1 MIILKDNEMETSS
14 NSFLIELTENQVLI
28 RDTIRDFAQ
37 KKIKPK
43 VMEWDEAQYF
53 PMEIFKELGE
63 LGFMGIIF
71 PEEYGGA
78 GLGYQEFV
86 IIIEELGIVDPSISL
101 SVAAHNGLCTNHI
114 YRFGNEQQKKK
125 YLPDLVSGKTVGA
138 WGLTESSSGSD
149 AASLKTTAEKKGNK
163 YIFNGNKT
171 FTTHGASAKTL
182 VVIAITNKDAGKK
195 GISAFIL
202 EQGMP
207 GLIVGKKENKLGMR
221 ASETVQLTFENCEVP
236 EENLLG
242 EEGMGFINAMQV
254 LEGGRISIAAV
265 SLGLAQGCL
274 NASLKYSQ
282 ERFQFGKPLS
292 AFQATQFKLA
302 DMKTNIEAAR
312 MLTMRAAKMKDDGL
326 PNIKEA
332 AMAKLFASE
341 IAEKAA
347 SEAVQIHGGYGF
359 IKDYP
364 VEKYFRDVKLL
375 TIGEGT
381 SEIQRI
387 VIARELLKDQ

>member
-1 MIILKDNEMETSS
+1 VKGNEMETISQ
-14 NSFLIELTENQVLI
+14 SFLTELTENQILI
-28 RDTIRDFAQ
+28 RDTIRDFAEN
-37 KKIKPK
+37 KIKPK
-43 VMEWDEAQYF
+43 VMEWDEAQIF
-53 PMEIFKELGE
+53 PMEIFRELGE

-78 GLGYQEFV
+78 GLGYVEFV

-114 YRFGNEQQKKK
+114 FRFGNDAQKKK
-125 YLPDLVSGKTVGA
+125 YLPDLVSGKKVGA

-149 AASLKTTAEKKGNK
+149 AAAMKSVAEKKGNK
-163 YIFNGNKT
+163 YILNGSKT
-171 FTTHGASAKTL
+171 FITHGGTGETA
-182 VVIAITNKDAGKK
+182 VVTAITNKEAGKK
-195 GISAFIL
+195 GISTFIL
-202 EQGMP
+202 EKGMP
-207 GLIVGKKENKLGMR
+207 GFIAGKKENKLGMR

-236 EENLLG
+236 AENLLG
-242 EEGMGFINAMQV
+242 EEGMGFINSMQI

-265 SLGLAQGCL
+265 SLGVAQGCL
-274 NASLKYSQ
+274 DASLKYSQ

-302 DMKTNIEAAR
+302 EMKTNIEAAKL
-312 MLTMRAAKMKDDGL
+312 LTMRAAKMKDDGL
-326 PNIKEA
+326 PNIREA

-347 SEAVQIHGGYGF
+347 SEAVQIHGGYGYV
-359 IKDYP
+359 KDYP
-364 VEKYFRDVKLL
+364 VEKYYRDVKLL

-387 VIARELLKDQ
+387 VIARDLLKD

>member
-1 MIILKDNEMETSS
+1 METLSQ
-14 NSFLIELTENQVLI
+14 SFLIELTENQILI
-28 RDTIRDFAQ
+28 RDTIRDFAE

-43 VMEWDEAQYF
+43 VMEWDEVQHF
-53 PMEIFKELGE
+53 PIEIFRELGE

-78 GLGYQEFV
+78 GLGYVEFV

-114 YRFGNEQQKKK
+114 YRFGNEEQRRK
-125 YLPDLVSGKTVGA
+125 YLPGLVSGRKIGA

-149 AASLKTTAEKKGNK
+149 AASLKSIAVKKGDK
-163 YIFNGNKT
+163 YILNGSKT
-171 FTTHGASAKTL
+171 FTTHGASGETL
-182 VVIAITNKDAGKK
+182 VVMAITNKDTGKK

-202 EQGMP
+202 EHGMP
-207 GLIVGKKENKLGMR
+207 GLIIGKKENKLGMR

-242 EEGMGFINAMQV
+242 EEGMGFINAMQI

-274 NASLKYSQ
+274 NESLKYSQ
-282 ERFQFGKPLS
+282 ERFQFGKPLA

-302 DMKTNIEAAR
+302 DMKTNLEAAR
-312 MLTMRAAKMKDDGL
+312 LLTMRAAKMKDDGL
-326 PNIKEA
+326 PNIREA

-347 SEAVQIHGGYGF
+347 SEAVQIHGGYGYV
-359 IKDYP
+359 KDYP
-364 VEKYFRDVKLL
+364 VEKYYRDVKLL

-387 VIARELLKDQ
+387 VIAKELLKEA

>member
-1 MIILKDNEMETSS
+1 MTTTNESTDSR
-14 NSFLIELTENQVLI
+14 FIIELTENQTLI

-37 KKIKPK
+37 NKIKPK

-53 PMEIFKELGE
+53 PVEIFKKLGE

-71 PEEYGGA
+71 PEEFGGA
-78 GLGYQEFV
+78 GLGYVEFV

-114 YRFGNEQQKKK
+114 YRFGNPTQKKK
-125 YLPDLVSGKTVGA
+125 YLPDLVSGKTIGA

-149 AASLKTTAEKKGNK
+149 AAGLKSVAEKKGNK
-163 YIFNGNKT
+163 YILNGNKT
-171 FTTHGASAKTL
+171 FMTHGATAETL
-182 VVIAITNKDAGKK
+182 VVMAITNKDAGKK

-202 EQGMP
+202 EKGMP
-207 GLIVGKKENKLGMR
+207 GITVGKKENKLGMR
-221 ASETVQLTFENCEVP
+221 ASETVQLIFENCEIP
-236 EENLLG
+236 AENLLG
-242 EEGMGFINAMQV
+242 EEGMGFINAMQI

-274 NASLKYSQ
+274 NESLKS
-282 ERFQFGKPLS
+282 
-292 AFQATQFKLA
+292 FQATQFKLA
-302 DMKTNIEAAR
+302 DMKTNIEAAKL
-312 MLTMRAAKMKDDGL
+312 LTMRAAKMKDDGL

-359 IKDYP
+359 TKDYP

-387 VIARELLKDQ
+387 VIARELLK

>member
-1 MIILKDNEMETSS
+1 METISQ
-14 NSFLIELTENQVLI
+14 SFLIELTENQTLI

-37 KKIKPK
+37 NKIKPK
-43 VMEWDEAQYF
+43 VMEWDESQLF
-53 PMEIFKELGE
+53 PVEIFRELGE

-78 GLGYQEFV
+78 GLGYVEFV

-114 YRFGNEQQKKK
+114 FRFGNEEQKRK
-125 YLPDLVSGKTVGA
+125 YIPDLVSGKKIGA

-149 AASLKTTAEKKGNK
+149 AASLKSTAEKKGTK
-163 YIFNGNKT
+163 YILNGSKT
-171 FTTHGASAKTL
+171 FITHGASGETL
-182 VVIAITNKDAGKK
+182 VVMAITNKDEGKK

-202 EQGMP
+202 EHGMP
-207 GLIVGKKENKLGMR
+207 GLIIGKKENKLGMR

-242 EEGMGFINAMQV
+242 EEGMGFINAMQI

-274 NASLKYSQ
+274 NESLKYSQ
-282 ERFQFGKPLS
+282 ERFQFGKPLA

-302 DMKTNIEAAR
+302 DMKMNIEAAR
-312 MLTMRAAKMKDDGL
+312 LLTMRAAKMKDDGL
-326 PNIKEA
+326 PNIREA

-347 SEAVQIHGGYGF
+347 SEAVQIHGGYGYV
-359 IKDYP
+359 KDYP
-364 VEKYFRDVKLL
+364 VEKYYRDVKLL

-387 VIARELLKDQ
+387 VIARDLLKD

>member
-1 MIILKDNEMETSS
+1 MESTSQ
-14 NSFLIELTENQVLI
+14 SFLIELTENQTLI

-37 KKIKPK
+37 SKIKPK
-43 VMEWDEAQYF
+43 VMEWDEAQHF
-53 PMEIFKELGE
+53 PTNILRELGE

-78 GLGYQEFV
+78 GLGYVDFV
-86 IIIEELGIVDPSISL
+86 IIIEELGIVDPSIAL
-101 SVAAHNGLCTNHI
+101 SVAAHNGLCTSHI
-114 YRFGNEQQKKK
+114 YKFGNVAQKKK
-125 YLPDLVSGKTVGA
+125 YLPDLVSGRKIGA
-138 WGLTESSSGSD
+138 WGLTESFSGSD
-149 AASLKTTAEKKGNK
+149 AAGLKSVAEKKGNK
-163 YIFNGNKT
+163 FILNGSKT
-171 FTTHGASAKTL
+171 FTTHGASGETL
-182 VVIAITNKDAGKK
+182 VVMAITNKDASKK

-221 ASETVQLTFENCEVP
+221 ASETVQLTFENLEVP
-236 EENLLG
+236 AENLLG

-274 NASLKYSQ
+274 NESLKYSQ
-282 ERFQFGKPLS
+282 ERHQFGKPLS
-292 AFQATQFKLA
+292 SFQATQFKLA
-302 DMKTNIEAAR
+302 EMKTNIDAAR
-312 MLTMRAAKMKDDGL
+312 MLTFRAAKMKDDGL

-359 IKDYP
+359 TKDYP

-387 VIARELLKDQ
+387 VIAREVLK

>member
-1 MIILKDNEMETSS
+1 METVSQ
-14 NSFLIELTENQVLI
+14 SFLIELTENQTLI

-37 KKIKPK
+37 NKIKPK
-43 VMEWDEAQYF
+43 VMEWDEAQTF
-53 PMEIFKELGE
+53 PIEIFKELGE

-78 GLGYQEFV
+78 GLGYVEFV

-114 YRFGNEQQKKK
+114 YRFGNEEQKKK
-125 YLPDLVSGKTVGA
+125 YLPDLVSGRKIGA

-149 AASLKTTAEKKGNK
+149 AAAMKSIAEKKGNK
-163 YIFNGNKT
+163 YILNGSKT
-171 FTTHGASAKTL
+171 FITHGGSGETA
-182 VVIAITNKDAGKK
+182 VVTAITNKEAGKK

-202 EQGMP
+202 EKGMP
-207 GLIVGKKENKLGMR
+207 GFIAGKKENKLGMR

-242 EEGMGFINAMQV
+242 EEGMGFINAMQI

-265 SLGLAQGCL
+265 SLGVAQGCL

-282 ERFQFGKPLS
+282 ERVQFGKPLS

-302 DMKTNIEAAR
+302 EMKTNIEAAR
-312 MLTMRAAKMKDDGL
+312 LLTMRAAKMKDDGL
-326 PNIKEA
+326 PNIREA

-341 IAEKAA
+341 IAEKAS
-347 SEAVQIHGGYGF
+347 SEAVQIYGGYGYV
-359 IKDYP
+359 KDYP
-364 VEKYFRDVKLL
+364 VEKYYRDVKLL

-387 VIARELLKDQ
+387 VIARDLLKD